1 METAG
6 HNTGGFSQLPAAFCV
21 DAVRGRILRP
31 PAGCQVQGGAMMLS
45 QIEKASP
52 WIVVKLQVHGWDV
65 TCLTIESKRR
75 VGG

>member
-1 METAG
+1 
-6 HNTGGFSQLPAAFCV
+6 
-21 DAVRGRILRP
+21 
-31 PAGCQVQGGAMMLS
+31 MMLS
-45 QIEKASP
+45 QVVKASP

>member
-6 HNTGGFSQLPAAFCV
+6 PNAGRFSQLRAVFGV
-21 DAVRGRILRP
+21 DAVHGRILRP

-45 QIEKASP
+45 QVVKAST
-52 WIVVKLQVHGWDV
+52 WIVVKLQIHGRDV

-75 VGG
+75 VGE